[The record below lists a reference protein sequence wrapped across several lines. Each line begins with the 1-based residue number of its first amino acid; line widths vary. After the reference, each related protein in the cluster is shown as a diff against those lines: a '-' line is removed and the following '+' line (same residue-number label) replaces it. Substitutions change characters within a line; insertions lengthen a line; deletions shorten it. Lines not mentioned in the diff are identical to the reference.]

1 MTPDQ
6 PSTGRPQERGASE
19 STPSMVGAVGW
30 VGVGVALLGL
40 MAALFFSHPALA
52 LGIGAL
58 LALATNT
65 ELLPGSSSWGKRALQ
80 AAVVLLALRLD
91 IGEVT
96 SVSGQYLPL
105 VAGYVV
111 ITLAGGLLL
120 GRLIRTETRSSQM
133 LSAGTAICGGTAVAS
148 LAPVLGASAVQIAP
162 VMALV
167 FLLNAV
173 ALLTLPLVGQA
184 LDMTQSAFGVWV
196 ALAVHDTSSVLGTAA
211 AYGDEALEL
220 ATMVKLGR
228 TLWLIPLL
236 VIWGLIASR
245 TSDSGDD
252 SGNEGKPSVPG
263 FVLLFV
269 LVATLNG
276 FLDLPA
282 EIPGYAKL
290 LSGWLLIAALFC
302 IGLDMRRSTLS
313 SISPRLLVHA
323 LGLWFLVLPITWYFA
338 TIMTV

>member
-1 MTPDQ
+1 M
-6 PSTGRPQERGASE
+6 
-19 STPSMVGAVGW
+19 
-30 VGVGVALLGL
+30 
-40 MAALFFSHPALA
+40 
-52 LGIGAL
+52 
-58 LALATNT
+58 
-65 ELLPGSSSWGKRALQ
+65 
-80 AAVVLLALRLD
+80 
-91 IGEVT
+91 
-96 SVSGQYLPL
+96 
-105 VAGYVV
+105 
-111 ITLAGGLLL
+111 
-120 GRLIRTETRSSQM
+120 
-133 LSAGTAICGGTAVAS
+133 
-148 LAPVLGASAVQIAP
+148 LGASAAQIAP